1 MKNEK
6 FFITPDMI
14 PRIDVDLENIDF
26 ERLSSK
32 EFQKEFKQSK
42 AYEKY
47 VMPALKREKA
57 RKKQQRKDWWKENV
71 IQLLGIL
78 LAFIAIIPLIIQAI
92 VYILSKLV

>member
-1 MKNEK
+1 MKNKK

-47 VMPALKREKA
+47 VMPSLKREKA
-57 RKKQQRKDWWKENV
+57 RKKQQRKDWWKNNGWDIV
-71 IQLLGIL
+71 NTL
-78 LAFIAIIPLIIQAI
+78 IAIAALIIS
-92 VYILSKLV
+92 LLK

>member
-1 MKNEK
+1 MKNKK

-57 RKKQQRKDWWKENV
+57 RKKQQRKDWWKNNSWDIV
-71 IQLLGIL
+71 NTL
-78 LAFIAIIPLIIQAI
+78 IAIVALLIS
-92 VYILSKLV
+92 LLK